1 VRSRALQRGERK
13 MEGSPEREMEIGPGN
28 EPEELIGPSSSRVS
42 DIWNVVRT
50 GSGDK
55 VFLKHI

>member
-1 VRSRALQRGERK
+1 
-13 MEGSPEREMEIGPGN
+13 MEIGPGN

-50 GSGDK
+50 GSK
-55 VFLKHI
+55 IRFFSNTF

>member
-1 VRSRALQRGERK
+1 
-13 MEGSPEREMEIGPGN
+13 MEIGPGS
-28 EPEELIGPSSSRVS
+28 EPEELIGPWSCRVS
-42 DIWNVVRT
+42 DIWNVVRTT